1 MKLIL
6 ITLVAVV
13 VGMMV
18 ACSSEPAAPAAPAA
32 TPAPSH
38 PQISEDEAIALV
50 KQHLRLMPMGKAYN
64 CLGFLT
70 KDDRYRESSPATA
83 VERDRGS
90 WEVTWKIDWDGPIA
104 TFKWMVYPTT
114 KAVNRIDNSSYRIG
128 SCP

>member
-1 MKLIL
+1 MKLTL

-18 ACSSEPAAPAAPAA
+18 ACSSEPAAP
-32 TPAPSH
+32 PAPSY

-83 VERDRGS
+83 VERQRKLGS
-90 WEVTWKIDWDGPIA
+90 NVED
-104 TFKWMVYPTT
+104 
-114 KAVNRIDNSSYRIG
+114 
-128 SCP
+128 

>member
-18 ACSSEPAAPAAPAA
+18 ACSSEPAAP
-32 TPAPSH
+32 PAPSY

-50 KQHLRLMPMGKAYN
+50 KQQLQLMPMVSGIT